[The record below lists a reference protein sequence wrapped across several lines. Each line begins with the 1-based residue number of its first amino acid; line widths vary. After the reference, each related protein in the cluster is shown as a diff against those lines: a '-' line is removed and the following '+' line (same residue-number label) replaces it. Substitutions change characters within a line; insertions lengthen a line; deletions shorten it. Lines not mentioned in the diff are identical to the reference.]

1 MLTYGSAFERELAK
15 LIFERRKSLTENVVS
30 GVAIQSMERYREYVG
45 RLAELDEVL
54 GLFEVANKNVSE
66 NL

>member
-15 LIFERRKSLTENVVS
+15 LIAERRKTLTENVVS
-30 GVAIQSMERYREYVG
+30 GVAIQTMERYREMVG
-45 RLAELDEVL
+45 RLAELEEVL
-54 GLFEVANKNVSE
+54 SMFEVANANVSE

>member
-15 LIFERRKSLTENVVS
+15 LIAERRKTLTENVVS
-30 GVAIQSMERYREYVG
+30 GVAIDTMERYREAVG
-45 RLAELDEVL
+45 RIAELEEVL
-54 GLFEVANKNVSE
+54 SLFEIANENVSK